1 VTNFFSA
8 LFDNIGKFLGG
19 VFNWLIEMGWIGFA
33 FGLAIAFGIGIGG
46 WALWQFAIWWW
57 QRQRLQKMPIPQR
70 TYQQMLQWLSE
81 QGKPKL
87 SYQTPQEYVAS
98 LSDRVSEK
106 QADAIAK
113 ITQIYQDWR
122 YGNQAIG
129 YNLATELKMLLKQL
143 KAKM

>member
-1 VTNFFSA
+1 
-8 LFDNIGKFLGG
+8 
-19 VFNWLIEMGWIGFA
+19 
-33 FGLAIAFGIGIGG
+33 
-46 WALWQFAIWWW
+46 
-57 QRQRLQKMPIPQR
+57 
-70 TYQQMLQWLSE
+70 
-81 QGKPKL
+81 
-87 SYQTPQEYVAS
+87 VAS